1 MLSERETA
9 LCSAVLALSG
19 TDTMASMIPWPMPG
33 HQRLDTPS
41 DSAGC
46 SQQKNQPIPLVTL
59 ISVGVTPQSS
69 PDTSVT
75 QSVCPSVSAAAPRLE
90 QTHGWVPRAFAQLSQ
105 QTRGDTVL
113 QPSAVNGHSVN
124 GKLLRATHLRADTV
138 KRNEFGRATHAVT
151 VQRKLIRKTIF
162 KRTA

>member
-9 LCSAVLALSG
+9 LCPERHG
-19 TDTMASMIPWPMPG
+19 YHGINDTMANAWAPAAG
-33 HQRLDTPS
+33 HIVGSRWML
-41 DSAGC
+41 AA
-46 SQQKNQPIPLVTL
+46 KNQPTPLVTL

-69 PDTSVT
+69 PDTSLT
-75 QSVCPSVSAAAPRLE
+75 QSVCPSGQRRSALAWSK
-90 QTHGWVPRAFAQLSQ
+90 THGWVPRAFAQLSQ

-138 KRNEFGRATHAVT
+138 KRNVFGRATHAVT
-151 VQRKLIRKTIF
+151 VKRKLIRKTIF